1 MHRFHP
7 VKRYSTSYQHRK
19 AVTIAATV
27 VATLAIFTG
36 AAFAG
41 DVWFTAQGHANST
54 DTVGSGWTYHVDV
67 VAGSLTDGLTPGAT
81 GSGIPITVTNDN
93 LESVEFDGVIV
104 SVVNTSNAGDSN
116 GGCDAND
123 FTVRQPTS
131 YSDSMNSD
139 FEGEMLPFEM
149 PAGDVATAD
158 GATVTLNPSASTDC
172 AGATVN
178 LSEVVG
184 SPLT

>member
-1 MHRFHP
+1 
-7 VKRYSTSYQHRK
+7 
-19 AVTIAATV
+19 
-27 VATLAIFTG
+27 
-36 AAFAG
+36 
-41 DVWFTAQGHANST
+41 
-54 DTVGSGWTYHVDV
+54 
-67 VAGSLTDGLTPGAT
+67 
-81 GSGIPITVTNDN
+81 
-93 LESVEFDGVIV
+93 
-104 SVVNTSNAGDSN
+104 
-116 GGCDAND
+116 
-123 FTVRQPTS
+123 
-131 YSDSMNSD
+131 MNSD